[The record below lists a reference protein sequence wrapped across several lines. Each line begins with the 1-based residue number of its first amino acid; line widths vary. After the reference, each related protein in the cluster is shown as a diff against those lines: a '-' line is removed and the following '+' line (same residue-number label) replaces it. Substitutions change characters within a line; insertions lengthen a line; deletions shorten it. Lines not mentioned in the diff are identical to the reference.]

1 LTPSVSVVIPCYNRR
16 EIISRAIH
24 SVLEQTFS
32 PMEIIVVDDGS
43 TDGSSR
49 VARSFG
55 GPVKVIEQ
63 PNCGAAVARN
73 RGIRAALGDWVAFI
87 DSDDEWHQDKLQL
100 QVAAAERF
108 PDAGLVFCDT
118 LVRDEKEIL
127 MLSRFALGGLFGTEA
142 ELDGLFAAYD
152 QSLFVR
158 MLSQSRVITSA
169 VMVRRG
175 LTELHYPEDIWG
187 SEDWAL
193 WLKLALRYRFV
204 SVNQVLV
211 TMHQQG
217 DNISACKGRL
227 YRNDVKVL
235 KALRADPQLSETER
249 ILVQKELEIRR
260 VGALYHSLIRGE
272 TRESRPIL
280 TAIEMEDLGR
290 LRYYIYMLLTYMPPM
305 VVRQLAALRLASDVS
320 FSFVR
325 NKS

>member
-16 EIISRAIH
+16 EIISRAIR
-24 SVLEQTFS
+24 SVLGQTIL
-32 PMEIIVVDDGS
+32 PIEIIIVDDGS

-55 GPVKVIEQ
+55 DPVKVIEQ
-63 PNCGAAVARN
+63 PNCGAATARN
-73 RGIRAALGDWVAFI
+73 RGIRAARGDWIAFI
-87 DSDDEWHQDKLQL
+87 DSDDEWHQEKLQL
-100 QVAAAERF
+100 QIAAAERF

-118 LVRDEKEIL
+118 LVRNKNETLIP
-127 MLSRFALGGLFGTEA
+127 SRFALGGLFGTET

-158 MLSQSRVITSA
+158 MLSRSRVITSA

-175 LTELHYPEDIWG
+175 LTELQFPEHIWG

-217 DNISACKGRL
+217 DNISARKGRL

-235 KALRADPQLSETER
+235 KDLKSDSQLDENAR
-249 ILVQKELEIRR
+249 VLVQKELETRK

-280 TAIEMEDLGR
+280 TAIKMEDLGR
-290 LRYYIYMLLTYMPPM
+290 LRYYTYRLLTYMPPM
-305 VVRQLAALRLASDVS
+305 VVRQLAALRLAGDASL
-320 FSFVR
+320 SFVR
-325 NKS
+325 SKS